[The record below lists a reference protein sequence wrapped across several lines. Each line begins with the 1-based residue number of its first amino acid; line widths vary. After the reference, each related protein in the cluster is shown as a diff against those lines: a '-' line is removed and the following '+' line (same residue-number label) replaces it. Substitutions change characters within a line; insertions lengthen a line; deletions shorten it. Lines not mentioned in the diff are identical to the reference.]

1 MPDRMLSFAEL
12 DHIDLGDRD
21 LRVVELDLLVGEA
34 RLRFS
39 SVSLLSPNGTRQVVE
54 NPRLVIGDVRGVALV
69 PASARPEAIVLRWAF
84 KQTSSGYEVEFL
96 VIGDPEPVT
105 LRFEGTRLHMEL

>member
-1 MPDRMLSFAEL
+1 MPDSKLSFAEL

-21 LRVVELDLLVGEA
+21 LQTVELDLVVGEA

-39 SVSLLSPNGTRQVVE
+39 SVALLSPDGTRREVE
-54 NPRLVIGDVRGVALV
+54 NPRLVIGGVRGVALA

-84 KQTSSGYEVEFL
+84 KQTSLGYEVEVL

-105 LRFEGTRLHMEL
+105 LRFEGTRVHMEL